1 MTTKKQKAVQEEE
14 IPVPDKAEEAVEAPT
29 TAVVKEPP
37 VPVHVEVTEAI
48 VEPVE
53 PLPMDQYKLSLY
65 TPRGV
70 VKASISTESIYIL
83 NSKYRDIAQT
93 LPANQWIGRGDLHD
107 RYKKMC
113 STNGQY
119 RQRSLQD
126 LDESLNKLKEL
137 GVLEHR

>member
-37 VPVHVEVTEAI
+37 VPVHVEVTKAI

-53 PLPMDQYKLSLY
+53 PLPMDQYKLSIY
-65 TPRGV
+65 TSRGV
-70 VKASISTESIYIL
+70 VKASISADAIYRL
-83 NSKYRDIAQT
+83 NSRYRDIAQA
-93 LPANQWIGRGDLHD
+93 LPANQWISKEEFVH
-107 RYKKMC
+107 RYNHIC
-113 STNGQY
+113 NTNKQY
-119 RQRSLQD
+119 RRRSAEGLDDALISLQRM
-126 LDESLNKLKEL
+126 